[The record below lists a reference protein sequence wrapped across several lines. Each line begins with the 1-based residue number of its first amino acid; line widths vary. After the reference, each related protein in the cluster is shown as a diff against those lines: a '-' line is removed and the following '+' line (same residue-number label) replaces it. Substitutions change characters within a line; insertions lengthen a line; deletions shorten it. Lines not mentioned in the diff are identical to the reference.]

1 MPDSQA
7 LRLNSIYSKNESFD
21 IDCNYL
27 EIEKIDNDQIIK
39 KNILKKMMFAK
50 ISINVKERYLVDKIY
65 PGCFEIAKIRKE
77 IIHCI
82 FTSVVRWNIIMIKIL
97 CY

>member
-1 MPDSQA
+1 MDKFRPIYTLSLRYSSCNGYHCKRGMADSQA

-39 KNILKKMMFAK
+39 KKILKKMMFAK

-65 PGCFEIAKIRKE
+65 PGCFEI
-77 IIHCI
+77 C
-82 FTSVVRWNIIMIKIL
+82 
-97 CY
+97 